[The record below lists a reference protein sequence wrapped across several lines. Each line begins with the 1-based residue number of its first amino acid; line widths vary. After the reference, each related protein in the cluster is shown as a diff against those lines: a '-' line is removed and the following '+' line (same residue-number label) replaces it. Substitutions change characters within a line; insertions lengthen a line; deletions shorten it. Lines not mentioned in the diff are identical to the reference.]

1 MIKSSQG
8 RHERHGESITIS
20 MPIARCQGEGSH
32 GHPVV
37 FLNLQPSG
45 RVVCPYCSQVFES
58 PQHYQEGV

>member
-1 MIKSSQG
+1 
-8 RHERHGESITIS
+8 
-20 MPIARCQGEGSH
+20 MPIARCQGEGNH